1 MTDLTASS
9 VQRADAVP
17 VRSRFPVHIVVFL
30 APALAIYTLFSIYP
44 LIDTIRLS
52 LYAGDET
59 GARSFVGLAN
69 FRHASDR
76 SELVGPVLER
86 ARATT

>member
-1 MTDLTASS
+1 MTDLTASG

-17 VRSRFPVHIVVFL
+17 VRSRFPVHIAVFL

-59 GARSFVGLAN
+59 GARSFVGLKN
-69 FRHASDR
+69 FDTLLNDPNWSGQFWNA
-76 SELVGPVLER
+76 LP
-86 ARATT
+86 TT